1 MVEDAPDPTPL
12 RVGDDVWVKSLAKRG
27 RLKGI
32 NARGEA
38 EVQFGKL
45 AVKVKNGDYY
55 KVK

>member
-12 RVGDDVWVKSLAKRG
+12 RVGDDVWVRSLAKRG